1 MGHARARHVFLLIYC
16 VSGAAALVY
25 EVVWSRLLV
34 LHMGN
39 TVAAIGTVLA
49 AFMGGL
55 AAGTALAGRFA
66 FRLPRRQ
73 ALRLYALLEFA
84 IAACALLVPVALTGL
99 QPMLAAAYADGEG
112 GTWFGL
118 IRLLSS
124 AMVLLAPTAAMGATF
139 PLAVRWFAGRA
150 EDAGTETGALYAL
163 NTLGAALGAGLT
175 GFVLLPWLGLRGA
188 TLVGVAVNVAAG
200 AGALGLTRHTP
211 EPRRTLPATASTVP
225 PTSGPQGGRRRQRR
239 RAKAGDGPTRAG
251 SGAVARRRDDPAPL
265 VGRTWLA
272 ASALGLS
279 GFVALTWQVA
289 WTRILALVIGPTT
302 YAFSTMLAT
311 FIGGLACGAAAGAR
325 LARWSRHRIVCLGL
339 MLILAALGAF
349 GALWLIV
356 PLSLT
361 MARAVAEPDVL
372 FGSVM
377 GVQVMLA
384 AGLLLPM
391 TIALGAAFPLAVAVA
406 ARREETV
413 SLDAGIVYAVNTLG
427 AIAGALLGSF
437 VLIPVLGLQQTVLAA
452 GALGIVGGGLLLL
465 TAEVGWRAGFAVTA
479 VALIGLGAGAA
490 LPDWNRSLISSGT
503 YWNVPNVATQ
513 DLRAALEA
521 GEVLYY
527 EEGAAGTV
535 SVRRTAGSLALAI
548 DGKVD
553 ASNAADMLT
562 QSLLAHLPLL
572 LHPDPQDVG
581 IIGLG
586 SGVTLGAALR
596 HPIRRADMLEI
607 SPQVVEASAWFEAE
621 NGAALDDPRT
631 RLILADGRSHLLL
644 SSQSYDVIV
653 SEPSNPWMAGVATLF
668 AREFFQAARDRLKPR
683 GILCQWAHTYG
694 IGDEDL
700 RSITGTFLSVFPDG
714 AMWLVGDGDVLL
726 IGSVDPLEPR
736 LREIATAW
744 ERPGVAAALGAVG
757 VRDAFSVLSLFVGS
771 GTALQHYSARAPL
784 QTDDRNSLEF
794 SAPRGLY
801 EASRSTN
808 ENASNLRAL
817 SNQFAPPPAI
827 RSATESATAR
837 EWRNRGLMQL
847 NAAAYATAYDDLARA
862 VRLAPSDREALTGLV
877 DAAGRSGR
885 EQDATR
891 LFEQLA
897 SQHPANAWLRLEL
910 SRLLALQGAFDD
922 AVAAARE
929 ALSLEPSS
937 PAAREQLASL
947 FVDLGD
953 AASLDPIVRLME
965 RVDPGSSETLYH
977 AAALEFLHQ
986 RYTEAAGLGERVVAA
1001 DPNHARTHNLLGAA
1015 YATLG
1020 QMDEARRSFR
1030 ASVRA
1035 NPRDAV
1041 THVNLGLLE
1050 LQAAD
1055 WAAAGGH
1062 FAEALTLDAGSTAAL
1077 TGLADALERQGETER
1092 AANLRRGLQVG
1103 PAELR

>member
-1 MGHARARHVFLLIYC
+1 MGHPRARRLFLLIYC
-16 VSGAAALVY
+16 MSGAAALVY

-39 TVAAIGTVLA
+39 TVAATGTVLA

-55 AAGTALAGRFA
+55 AGGAALGGRFA
-66 FRLPRRQ
+66 FRLSRRQ
-73 ALRLYALLEFA
+73 ALSLYALLECA
-84 IAACALLVPVALTGL
+84 IAGCALLVPVALTGL
-99 QPMLAAAYADGEG
+99 QPVLAAAYADGDG
-112 GTWFGL
+112 GAWFGVS
-118 IRLLSS
+118 RLVSS
-124 AMVLLAPTAAMGATF
+124 LAVLLGPTAAMGATF

-175 GFVLLPWLGLRGA
+175 GFVLLPGLGLRGA
-188 TLVGVAVNVAAG
+188 TLVGVAVNVVAG
-200 AGALGLTRHTP
+200 AGALGLALSTVG
-211 EPRRTLPATASTVP
+211 PRQTLPAAASNVPTARDQPVA
-225 PTSGPQGGRRRQRR
+225 RRRQRR
-239 RAKAGDGPTRAG
+239 RARTGERG
-251 SGAVARRRDDPAPL
+251 GAVRPAAPSPL

-279 GFVALTWQVA
+279 GFVALTYQVA

-302 YAFSTMLAT
+302 YAFSAMLTT
-311 FIGGLACGAAAGAR
+311 FIGGLACGAALGAR
-325 LARWSRHRIVCLGL
+325 MARWSRYRTVWLA
-339 MLILAALGAF
+339 MTFILAALGAF
-349 GALWLIV
+349 AALWLIA

-361 MARAVAEPDVL
+361 MARAAAGPDAL

-377 GVQVMLA
+377 AVQVTLA

-391 TIALGAAFPLAVAVA
+391 TIVLGAAFPLAVALA

-413 SLDAGIVYAVNTLG
+413 SLDAGIVYAANTGG

-437 VLIPVLGLQQTVLAA
+437 VLIPFLGLQRTVLAA
-452 GALGIVGGGLLLL
+452 GALAIAGGGLLLL
-465 TAEVGWRAGFAVTA
+465 AADVGRRARFGAAA
-479 VALIGLGAGAA
+479 VALTGFGAAAA
-490 LPDWNRSLISSGT
+490 LPDWNRALISSGA
-503 YWNVPNVATQ
+503 YWNVPDVATQ
-513 DLRAALEA
+513 DLQATLEA
-521 GEVLYY
+521 GEILYY

-535 SVRRTAGSLALAI
+535 SVRRTAGSLTLAI

-553 ASNAADMLT
+553 ASNAADMPT

-621 NGAALDDPRT
+621 NDRALEDPRT
-631 RLILADGRSHLLL
+631 RLILTDGRSHLRL

-668 AREFFQAARDRLKPR
+668 TREFFRAARDRLKSG

-694 IGDEDL
+694 ISDEDL

-736 LREIATAW
+736 LGQIAAAW
-744 ERPGVAAALGAVG
+744 ERPGVGAALAAVG

-771 GTALQHYSARAPL
+771 GRALEHYSAGAPL
-784 QTDDRNSLEF
+784 QTDDHNSLEF

-801 EASRSTN
+801 GGDPTN
-808 ENASNLRAL
+808 ENARTLRAL
-817 SNQFAPPPAI
+817 ANQFAPPPAV
-827 RSATESATAR
+827 RSAVESATAR

-847 NAAAYATAYDDLARA
+847 NAAAYGTAYDDLARA
-862 VRLAPSDREALTGLV
+862 VRLAPSDHEALTAFV
-877 DAAGRSGR
+877 DAAGRSRR
-885 EQDATR
+885 ELDATR
-891 LFEQLA
+891 LLRQLT
-897 SQHPANAWLRLEL
+897 SENPANAALQGEL
-910 SRLLALQGAFDD
+910 SRLLALQGAFDA

-929 ALSLEPSS
+929 ALSLDPSS
-937 PAAREQLASL
+937 PTAREQLASL

-953 AASLDPIVRLME
+953 AASLEPIVRLME
-965 RVDPGSSETLYH
+965 RTDPNGSETLYH
-977 AAALEFLHQ
+977 AAALRFLHQ
-986 RYTEAAGLGERVVAA
+986 GYTEAAALGERVVAG
-1001 DPNHARTHNLLGAA
+1001 DPDDARTHNLLGAA
-1015 YATLG
+1015 YASLG
-1020 QMDEARRSFR
+1020 QVDQARRSFQASLR
-1030 ASVRA
+1030 AD
-1035 NPRDAV
+1035 PRDAV
-1041 THVNLGLLE
+1041 TYVNLGLLE
-1050 LQAAD
+1050 LQVANS
-1055 WAAAGGH
+1055 AAAVRH
-1062 FAEALTLDAGSTAAL
+1062 FAEALTLDPGSTAAL
-1077 TGLADALERQGETER
+1077 TGLADALERQGETAR
-1092 AANLRRGLQVG
+1092 AASLRRGLR
-1103 PAELR
+1103 ANAR

>member
-1 MGHARARHVFLLIYC
+1 MGHPRARHLFLLIYFL
-16 VSGAAALVY
+16 SGAAALVY

-34 LHMGN
+34 LQMGS

-55 AAGTALAGRFA
+55 AGGAALGGRFA
-66 FRLPRRQ
+66 FRLSRQQ
-73 ALRLYALLEFA
+73 ALRLYALLECV
-84 IAACALLVPVALTGL
+84 IAACALLVPVALSGL
-99 QPMLAAAYADGEG
+99 QPLLATAYADGDG
-112 GTWFGL
+112 GAWFGL
-118 IRLLSS
+118 SRLLSS
-124 AMVLLAPTAAMGATF
+124 LTVLLVPTAAMGATF

-150 EDAGTETGALYAL
+150 EDAGTETGALYSL
-163 NTLGAALGAGLT
+163 NTLGAALGAGLA

-188 TLVGVAVNVAAG
+188 TLIGVAVNVAAG
-200 AGALGLTRHTP
+200 AGALGLTLYTAG
-211 EPRRTLPATASTVP
+211 PRRTLPATASTVP
-225 PTSGPQGGRRRQRR
+225 PTPSPPVAGRRPRR
-239 RAKAGDGPTRAG
+239 RARSGDRAAAGRRAAP
-251 SGAVARRRDDPAPL
+251 SPL

-272 ASALGLS
+272 AAALGLS
-279 GFVALTWQVA
+279 GFVALTYQVA
-289 WTRILALVIGPTT
+289 WTRILALVIGPTI
-302 YAFSTMLAT
+302 YAFSAMLTT
-311 FIGGLACGAAAGAR
+311 FIGGLACGAALGAQLTRWRRYR
-325 LARWSRHRIVCLGL
+325 LVWLG
-339 MLILAALGAF
+339 MTLILAALGAF

-361 MARAVAEPDVL
+361 MARAAAEPGAL
-372 FGSVM
+372 FASVM
-377 GVQVMLA
+377 AVQVTLA

-413 SLDAGIVYAVNTLG
+413 PFDAGIVYAVNTVG

-437 VLIPVLGLQQTVLAA
+437 VLIPFLGLQQTILAA
-452 GALGIVGGGLLLL
+452 GVLSIAGGSLLLL
-465 TAEVGWRAGFAVTA
+465 AADIGRRMRFAVAA
-479 VALIGLGAGAA
+479 VALTCFGAGAA
-490 LPDWNRSLISSGT
+490 LPDWNRALISSGA
-503 YWNVPNVATQ
+503 YWNVPDVRTQ
-513 DLRAALEA
+513 DLQAALEA

-562 QSLLAHLPLL
+562 QNLLAHLPLL

-607 SPQVVEASAWFEAE
+607 SPQVVEASAYFKAE
-621 NGAALDDPRT
+621 NGAALEDPRT
-631 RLILADGRSHLLL
+631 RLILTDGRSHLLL
-644 SSQSYDVIV
+644 SSQRYDVII

-668 AREFFQAARDRLKPR
+668 TREFFQAARDRLKPR

-694 IGDEDL
+694 ISDEDL

-736 LREIATAW
+736 LGQVATTW
-744 ERPGVAAALGAVG
+744 ERPGIAAALAAVG
-757 VRDAFSVLSLFVGS
+757 VQDAFSVLSLFVGS
-771 GTALQHYSARAPL
+771 GEALQHYSARATL
-784 QTDDRNSLEF
+784 QTDNHNRLEF

-801 EASRSTN
+801 EGRNATN
-808 ENASNLRAL
+808 ENARTLRTL
-817 SNQFAPPPAI
+817 SNRFTPPLAI
-827 RSATESATAR
+827 QSALESATAR
-837 EWRNRGLMQL
+837 EWRNRGLMQM

-862 VRLAPSDREALTGLV
+862 VRLAPSDREGLAGLV
-877 DAAGRSGR
+877 EAAGLSRR
-885 EQDATR
+885 ERDAIR
-891 LFEQLA
+891 LLEQLA
-897 SQHPANAWLRLEL
+897 SDYPANASLQLEL
-910 SRLLALQGAFDD
+910 SRLLALQGTFDA

-929 ALSLEPSS
+929 ALSLDPSS
-937 PAAREQLASL
+937 PAGREQLASL

-953 AASLDPIVRLME
+953 AANLEPVVRLMQ
-965 RVDPGSSETLYH
+965 RVDPDGPETLYH
-977 AAALEFLHQ
+977 AAALHFLRQ
-986 RYTEAAGLGERVVAA
+986 QYTEAAALGERVVAS
-1001 DPNHARTHNLLGAA
+1001 DPNDARTHNLLGAA
-1015 YATLG
+1015 YASLG
-1020 QMDEARRSFR
+1020 EMDQARRSFQ

-1041 THVNLGLLE
+1041 TYVNLGLLE
-1050 LQAAD
+1050 LRAAN
-1055 WAAAGGH
+1055 WTAAGGH
-1062 FAEALTLDAGSTAAL
+1062 FAEALTLDASSTAAL

-1092 AANLRRGLQVG
+1092 AESLRRDLRLD
-1103 PAELR
+1103 PTELR

>member
-1 MGHARARHVFLLIYC
+1 MRCSNARSRRARC
-16 VSGAAALVY
+16 S
-25 EVVWSRLLV
+25 SPRLSPDS
-34 LHMGN
+34 N
-39 TVAAIGTVLA
+39 PCS
-49 AFMGGL
+49 
-55 AAGTALAGRFA
+55 
-66 FRLPRRQ
+66 LPRTPT
-73 ALRLYALLEFA
+73 A
-84 IAACALLVPVALTGL
+84 TGGVL
-99 QPMLAAAYADGEG
+99 
-112 GTWFGL
+112 FGL
-118 IRLLSS
+118 SRLLSS
-124 AMVLLAPTAAMGATF
+124 LTVLLAPTVAMGATF

-200 AGALGLTRHTP
+200 AGALGLARYAP
-211 EPRRTLPATASTVP
+211 APGRTLPATAPTVP
-225 PTSGPQGGRRRQRR
+225 PAADRQ
-239 RAKAGDGPTRAG
+239 A
-251 SGAVARRRDDPAPL
+251 ARRRRPARAGHGAGKAGGRAVAGRQADPSAL

-289 WTRILALVIGPTT
+289 WTRVLALVIGPTT
-302 YAFSTMLAT
+302 YAFSAMLTT
-311 FIGGLACGAAAGAR
+311 FIGGLACGAATGAR
-325 LARWSRHRIVCLGL
+325 LARWRRYRIVWLA
-339 MLILAALGAF
+339 MTLILAALAAF
-349 GALWLIV
+349 AALRLIV
-356 PLSLT
+356 PLSLA
-361 MARAVAEPDVL
+361 MARAAAEPDAL
-372 FGSVM
+372 FASVM
-377 GVQVMLA
+377 AVQVAVA

-413 SLDAGIVYAVNTLG
+413 ALDAGMVYAVNTVG

-437 VLIPVLGLQQTVLAA
+437 VLIPFLGLRQTILAA
-452 GALGIVGGGLLLL
+452 GALGIAGGSLLLL
-465 TAEVGWRAGFAVTA
+465 AADAGRRAR
-479 VALIGLGAGAA
+479 VAMAACALASFGAAAA
-490 LPDWNRSLISSGT
+490 LPDWNRALLSGGA
-503 YWNVPNVATQ
+503 YWNVPNAPTQ
-513 DLRAALEA
+513 DLQAILEA

-553 ASNAADMLT
+553 ASNATDMLT

-572 LHPDPQDVG
+572 LHPDPRDVG

-621 NGAALDDPRT
+621 NDAALDDPRT
-631 RLILADGRSHLLL
+631 RLILTDGRSHLLL
-644 SSQSYDVIV
+644 SSQSYDIIV

-668 AREFFQAARDRLKPR
+668 TREFFQAARDRLKPG

-694 IGDEDL
+694 IRDEDL
-700 RSITGTFLSVFPDG
+700 RSITRTFLSVFPEG

-744 ERPGVAAALGAVG
+744 ERPGVGAALAAVG

-771 GTALQHYSARAPL
+771 GGSLQHYSARAPV
-784 QTDDRNSLEF
+784 QTDDHNSLEF
-794 SAPRGLY
+794 SAPRGLH
-801 EASRSTN
+801 EGSRSTN
-808 ENASNLRAL
+808 ENARTLRAL
-817 SNQFAPPPAI
+817 SDRFAPPAAI
-827 RSATESATAR
+827 RSVVESATPR

-862 VRLAPSDREALTGLV
+862 VRLAPSDGEALAGLV
-877 DAAGRSGR
+877 EAAGRSRR
-885 EQDATR
+885 EQDAAR
-891 LFEQLA
+891 LLEQLA
-897 SQHPANAWLRLEL
+897 SEHPANAALRREL
-910 SRLLALQGAFDD
+910 SRVLALRGAFED

-929 ALSLEPSS
+929 AVSLDPSGA
-937 PAAREQLASL
+937 AAREQLASL

-953 AASLDPIVRLME
+953 AASLEPIVRLME
-965 RVDPGSSETLYH
+965 RRDPERSETLYH
-977 AAALEFLHQ
+977 AAALHFLHQ
-986 RYTEAAGLGERVVAA
+986 EYTEAAALGERAA
-1001 DPNHARTHNLLGAA
+1001 ARDPNDARTHNLLGAA
-1015 YATLG
+1015 YGSLG
-1020 QMDEARRSFR
+1020 RMDRARRSFL

-1041 THVNLGLLE
+1041 THVNLGFLE
-1050 LQAAD
+1050 LQSANWDMAAR
-1055 WAAAGGH
+1055 H
-1062 FAEALTLDAGSTAAL
+1062 FAEALTLDATSTAAL

-1092 AANLRRGLQVG
+1092 AASLRRGLPVD
-1103 PAELR
+1103 PTAR